1 MFMIR
6 ILVGSIDFPRIGS
19 GQVHPANSPVPE
31 AIEMTSA
38 LSHIALDARTAT
50 DHFPGIGRYV
60 INLAQALA
68 PLLSEGERLI
78 LLRDP
83 TQTFPWDLT
92 ALAGEQI
99 QVVDIPLSP
108 FSIRQQWAIPRLLHR
123 LRADLYHSPYYLM
136 PYWPDLPVVVTVYDL
151 IPLLFP
157 GVVSP
162 WARLLFRWMTALA
175 LRVASHVIVISQATR
190 RDLLAFYR
198 LSPQK
203 VTAIHLAADPGFHP
217 LSCTRVERVRRKYAL
232 PEEYVLYLGINK
244 PHKNLVRLIDAFSC
258 ITRHHTLRFALVI
271 AGAWDSRYLEPK
283 ERVKALGLENAIR
296 FLGPVPEEDLPA
308 LYAGAVLFVFPSL
321 YEGFGLPVLE
331 AMACGVPVACSDI
344 SSLLEVCGDA
354 VLYFDPGDVES
365 IAEVLCSAMTNPD
378 LRATLQERG
387 LTRTAQF
394 SWEQTARETLD
405 LYRRIRVRSI
415 GVETC

>member
-1 MFMIR
+1 VIHY
-6 ILVGSIDFPRIGS
+6 V
-19 GQVHPANSPVPE
+19 
-31 AIEMTSA
+31 
-38 LSHIALDARTAT
+38 LDARTAT
-50 DHFPGIGRYV
+50 DHFPGIGRYTAS
-60 INLAQALA
+60 LARAMV
-68 PLLSEGERLI
+68 PLLDEDERLI
-78 LLRDP
+78 LLC
-83 TQTFPWDLT
+83 DLT
-92 ALAGEQI
+92 RPSSWNLTTLAGEQ
-99 QVVDIPLSP
+99 VRMVDVPVSP
-108 FSIRQQWAIPRLLHR
+108 FSLRQQWAIPCLLRH

-136 PYWPDLPVVVTVYDL
+136 PCRPGVPTVVTVYDL

-157 GVVSP
+157 QHASP
-162 WARLLFRWMTALA
+162 MARLLFRWTTALA

-190 RDLLAFYR
+190 RDLLALYR

-203 VTAIHLAADPGFHP
+203 VTAIHLAADLGFHP
-217 LSCTRVERVRRKYAL
+217 LSHTQVERVRRKHAL

-258 ITRHHTLRFALVI
+258 TTRHHTLRFALVI

-283 ERVKALGLENAIR
+283 EQMKALGLENAIR

-308 LYAGAVLFVFPSL
+308 LYAGAALFVFPSL

-354 VLYFDPGDVES
+354 ALYFDPGDVEA

-387 LTRTAQF
+387 LARAAQF
-394 SWEQTARETLD
+394 SWKRTAGETLR
-405 LYRRIRVRSI
+405 LYRKVLK
-415 GVETC
+415 